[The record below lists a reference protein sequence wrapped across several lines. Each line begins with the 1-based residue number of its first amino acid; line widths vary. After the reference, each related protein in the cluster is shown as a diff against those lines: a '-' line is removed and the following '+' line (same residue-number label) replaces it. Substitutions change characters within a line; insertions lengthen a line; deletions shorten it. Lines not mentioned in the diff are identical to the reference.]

1 RGSCTA
7 LLGACEHFIEEY
19 PVLAVWRSGLPL
31 VYISAGRE
39 DDARRELERM
49 VADLDKV
56 PRDFLWLAA
65 MWALGEASGK
75 LAHPEASAVLYDTL
89 EPYAGCIVQVGYA
102 GCLGPVARVLGLL
115 AAARRHPAAG
125 AGHLEYALAMTE
137 STGLRLFAEQA
148 RGELEQLAT
157 PS

>member
-56 PRDFLWLAA
+56 PRDFFWLAA
-65 MWALGEASGK
+65 MWALGEASAK
-75 LAHPEASAVLYDTL
+75 LARPEAGAVLSDPL

-115 AAARRHPAAG
+115 AAARGDRDTAVA
-125 AGHLEYALAMTE
+125 HLETALAMME
-137 STGLRLFAEQA
+137 G
-148 RGELEQLAT
+148 
-157 PS
+157 